1 MVYPELGLYIDG
13 KWRRAEGRASEP
25 VINPATE
32 QAIAE
37 LWHASDD
44 DLQDALAAAKRA
56 FPLWRKVSPYDRAR
70 VLRKAADLLR
80 ARRDEVAL
88 TLTIEQGKILAE
100 ARGEVDAAA
109 DIIEWAADEGRRTY
123 GRLIAG
129 RTSDIRQLVV
139 PEPVGPAAAFTPWNF
154 PATTPARK
162 IATALAAGCPIVIKA
177 AEETPGTCVEIVR
190 AFDEA
195 GVPPGVIGLVFGK
208 PAHVSET
215 LIASPVIRKISFTGS
230 VPVGKHLTRLAADG
244 MKRVTMELGGHSPA
258 IVFNDADAAQAAKT
272 LAGGKYRNAGQV
284 CIAPSRFY
292 VHSDLEDAF
301 VSAFVAEAKKLKL
314 GDGTEV
320 STTMGPMANARRLD
334 AMDRFISD
342 PSLGG
347 ETLLGGTRTGNRG
360 YFYEPTVIHNA
371 SDQARLMQE
380 EPFGPIAPI
389 VKFDDFDEVVAKANA
404 LPYGLAAY
412 VFTASTKTALAASD
426 EIESGMVA
434 VNSLSMTLTETPMGG
449 VKDSGQGYE
458 GGLEGIEGYLNRKY
472 VSLM

>member
-1 MVYPELGLYIDG
+1 MYPQLGLYIDG
-13 KWRRAEGRASEP
+13 AWRRAEGRASEP

-32 QAIAE
+32 QAIAD
-37 LWHASDD
+37 LWHASDE

-56 FPLWRKVSPYDRAR
+56 FPLWRKISPYDRAKM
-70 VLRKAADLLR
+70 LRKAADRLR

-88 TLTIEQGKILAE
+88 TLTLEQGKILAE
-100 ARGEVDAAA
+100 SRAEVDAAA
-109 DIIEWAADEGRRTY
+109 DIIEWAADEGRRAY

-162 IATALAAGCPIVIKA
+162 ISTALAAGCPVIIKA

-195 GVPPGVIGLVFGK
+195 GAPPGVIGLVFGK
-208 PAHVSET
+208 PADVSGT
-215 LIASPVIRKISFTGS
+215 LIASPVIRKVSFTGS

-258 IVFNDADAAQAAKT
+258 IVFKDADVTAAAKI
-272 LAGGKYRNAGQV
+272 LVGGKYRNAGQV

-292 VHSDLEDAF
+292 IHSDVEAAF
-301 VSAFVAEAKKLKL
+301 VSAFVAETKKLKL
-314 GDGTEV
+314 GDGMEA
-320 STTMGPMANARRLD
+320 STTMGPMANARRLE
-334 AMDRFISD
+334 AMDRFMND
-342 PSLGG
+342 PALGG
-347 ETLLGGTRTGNRG
+347 ETLLGGARAGNRG
-360 YFYEPTVIHNA
+360 YFYEPTVVHNV
-371 SDQARLMQE
+371 SDDARLMRE

-389 VKFDDFDEVVAKANA
+389 VRFDDFDEVIARANA

-412 VFTASTKTALAASD
+412 VFTASTRTALAASD

-434 VNSLSMTLTETPMGG
+434 VNSLSLTLTETPMGG

-458 GGLEGIEGYLNRKY
+458 GGVEGIEGYLNRKF